1 MEVLSMKRRILFF
14 HYEFPGGG
22 GERVTR
28 DIARYL
34 QPFGYETYIV
44 TSNRKDGQTPE
55 VTLIELPD
63 RRLDSK
69 DNADAIIHTILS
81 LSIDVFIVPGFLLDH
96 LEYIRKQTN
105 CRFVYILHNVPFWE
119 AIAKLERRKRVQGS
133 LAKKMEWYLLGYPK
147 VVWLKLYMKKC
158 IEDYKKTYDIVDA
171 YVVLC
176 DAYKEQ
182 LIKALGLPAK
192 NKLYVIHNSEKKVNN
207 VNLNKKKQVLFVGNM
222 IYENKRV
229 DRLLDI
235 WGMVYEKLPDWEL
248 VLVGGG
254 KEMDALQKQATQMN
268 LKRVNFVGGTQ
279 DVQSYYRDASVSC
292 LTSTFEGWPLCLTE
306 AQANGVVPI
315 AFNCC
320 AGIDEILSPSGVNG
334 ILVSPFDKEKF
345 ADELCGL
352 LTSPDKIEQMRNM
365 VLLKSQDYSMD
376 IIGPKWNALF
386 EQLLE
391 DGGSK

>member
-1 MEVLSMKRRILFF
+1 MKRRILFF

-44 TSNRKDGQTPE
+44 TSNKKDGQISE
-55 VTLIELPD
+55 ATLIELPD

-81 LSIDVFIVPGFLLDH
+81 LSIDVFVVPGFLLDH
-96 LEYIRKQTN
+96 LEYMRKQTL

-119 AIAKLERRKRVQGS
+119 AIAKLERKKRIQGS
-133 LAKKMEWYLLGYPK
+133 FFKKMEWYLLGYPK
-147 VVWLKLYMKKC
+147 AVWLKRYMKKC

-171 YVVLC
+171 YVILC
-176 DAYKEQ
+176 NAYKEQ
-182 LIKALGLPAK
+182 LIKTLGLPVK

-207 VNLNKKKQVLFVGNM
+207 VNLNKKKQILFVGNM

-235 WGMVYEKLPDWEL
+235 WGMVYEKLSDWEL
-248 VLVGGG
+248 ILVGGG
-254 KEMDALQKQATQMN
+254 KEEDALRKQVAQMN

-352 LTSPDKIEQMRNM
+352 LASPDKIEQMRNM

-386 EQLLE
+386 GRLLE
-391 DGGSK
+391 DGSSK